1 MPDLINKEFIG
12 TVLPDK
18 DNNHQGR
25 YKINISELQPHTK
38 ESDGIWVKNHSCR
51 NRISPSAVGVCGAYF
66 PLQAGMAVIVKF
78 FSNHIDSGYVDR
90 IISDAYPETLP
101 FEAIERDDFY
111 LLLRTP
117 IHDNIIAVYDG
128 DTASKN
134 IPKNSIH
141 VYFNKTR
148 TTVVIDENGINIK
161 TDDNINVTV
170 AKNVKIT
177 VAGTADIKVT
187 GNANVSS
194 AADVNVKA
202 GANANVEAGSNANVK
217 AGGNANISGSVVNI
231 KGGSV
236 NIQGAPVS
244 INGSAPDAGAAADA
258 AAADAPSLMTIS
270 DYAYFKKNNGR

>member
-78 FSNHIDSGYVDR
+78 FSNHMDSGYVDR

-177 VAGTADIKVT
+177 VTGTADIKVT
-187 GNANVSS
+187 GNANISS

-202 GANANVEAGSNANVK
+202 GANANVEAG
-217 AGGNANISGSVVNI
+217 GNANISGAVVNI

-244 INGSAPDAGAAADA
+244 INGSAPDAGAAAV
-258 AAADAPSLMTIS
+258 ADAPSLITIS
-270 DYAYFKKNNGR
+270 DYAYFKKNSGR

>member
-1 MPDLINKEFIG
+1 MPDLINREFIG

-25 YKINISELQPHTK
+25 YKVNISELQPHTK
-38 ESDGIWVKNHSCR
+38 DTDGIWVKNHICR
-51 NRISPSAVGVCGAYF
+51 NRISPSAIGICGAYF
-66 PLQAGMAVIVKF
+66 PLQPGMGVIVKF
-78 FSNHIDSGYVDR
+78 FSNHMDSGYVDR
-90 IISDAYPETLP
+90 VISDRYPETLP

-117 IHDNIIAVYDG
+117 IHDNIIAVYDS

-177 VAGTADIKVT
+177 VTGTADIKVDGDVKIKT
-187 GNANVSS
+187 SSS
-194 AADVNVKA
+194 AHIKA
-202 GANANVEAGSNANVK
+202 TSNLNIEA
-217 AGGNANISGSVVNI
+217 SVINI
-231 KGGSV
+231 KGNSAI
-236 NIQGAPVS
+236 NMQAPLIS
-244 INGSAPDAGAAADA
+244 ENGVASAANDANP
-258 AAADAPSLMTIS
+258 ADAPTLVGIN
-270 DYAYFKKNNGR
+270 DYKYFKQNSGR

>member
-12 TVLPDK
+12 TVLSDK

-25 YKINISELQPHTK
+25 YKVNISELQPHTK
-38 ESDGIWVKNHSCR
+38 DTDGIWVKNHSCR

-78 FSNHIDSGYVDR
+78 FSNHMDSGYVDR
-90 IISDAYPETLP
+90 VVSDAYPQTLP

-117 IHDNIIAVYDG
+117 IHNNIIAVYDS

-141 VYFNKTR
+141 VYFNSTR
-148 TTVVIDENGINIK
+148 TTVVIDGNGINIK
-161 TDDNINVTV
+161 TDDNIDVTV

-177 VAGTADIKVT
+177 ANGTADIKVT
-187 GNANVSS
+187 GNTNITS
-194 AADVNVKA
+194 AADVNIKSSGKTNIDA
-202 GANANVEAGSNANVK
+202 GGDANIKV
-217 AGGNANISGSVVNI
+217 GGNANMSGSVVNI

-244 INGSAPDAGAAADA
+244 INGSAPDAA
-258 AAADAPSLMTIS
+258 AAAAASDATAPSLITIS
-270 DYAYFKKNNGR
+270 DYSYFKKNSGR

>member
-12 TVLPDK
+12 TVLSDK

-25 YKINISELQPHTK
+25 YKVNISELQPHTK
-38 ESDGIWVKNHSCR
+38 DTDGIWVKNHSCR

-78 FSNHIDSGYVDR
+78 FSNHMDSGYVDR

-117 IHDNIIAVYDG
+117 IHDNIIAVYDS

-141 VYFNKTR
+141 VYFNSTR
-148 TTVVIDENGINIK
+148 TTVIIDENGINIK
-161 TDDNINVTV
+161 TDDNIDVTV

-177 VAGTADIKVT
+177 ANGTADIKVT
-187 GNANVSS
+187 GNTNITS
-194 AADVNVKA
+194 AADVNIKSSGKTNIDA
-202 GANANVEAGSNANVK
+202 GGDANIKV
-217 AGGNANISGSVVNI
+217 GGNANMSGSVVNI

-244 INGSAPDAGAAADA
+244 INGSAPDAA
-258 AAADAPSLMTIS
+258 AAAAASDATAPSLITIS
-270 DYAYFKKNNGR
+270 DYSYFKKNSGR

>member
-1 MPDLINKEFIG
+1 
-12 TVLPDK
+12 
-18 DNNHQGR
+18 
-25 YKINISELQPHTK
+25 LQPHTK

-66 PLQAGMAVIVKF
+66 PLQAGMVVIVKF
-78 FSNHIDSGYVDR
+78 FSNHMDSGYVDR
-90 IISDAYPETLP
+90 VISDAYPQTLP

-117 IHDNIIAVYDG
+117 IHDNIIAVYDS

-161 TDDNINVTV
+161 TADNINATV

-194 AADVNVKA
+194 AANVNI
-202 GANANVEAGSNANVK
+202 K
-217 AGGNANISGSVVNI
+217 AGGNTNISGAVVNI

-236 NIQGAPVS
+236 NIQGAPVN
-244 INGSAPDAGAAADA
+244 INGSAPDAGAAA
-258 AAADAPSLMTIS
+258 AADTPSLITTS
-270 DYAYFKKNNGR
+270 DYNYFKKNSGR

>member
-101 FEAIERDDFY
+101 FEAIER
-111 LLLRTP
+111 
-117 IHDNIIAVYDG
+117 
-128 DTASKN
+128 
-134 IPKNSIH
+134 H

-217 AGGNANISGSVVNI
+217 AGGNANISGAVVNI

>member
-12 TVLPDK
+12 TVLSDK

-25 YKINISELQPHTK
+25 YKVNISELQPHTK
-38 ESDGIWVKNHSCR
+38 DTDGIWVKNHSCR

-78 FSNHIDSGYVDR
+78 FSNHMDSGYVDR
-90 IISDAYPETLP
+90 VVSDAYPQTLP

-117 IHDNIIAVYDG
+117 IHNNIIAVYDS

-141 VYFNKTR
+141 VYFNSTR
-148 TTVVIDENGINIK
+148 TTVIIDENGINIK
-161 TDDNINVTV
+161 TDDNIDVTV

-177 VAGTADIKVT
+177 ANGTADIKVT
-187 GNANVSS
+187 GNTNITS
-194 AADVNVKA
+194 AADVNIKSSGKTNIDA
-202 GANANVEAGSNANVK
+202 GGDANIKV
-217 AGGNANISGSVVNI
+217 GGNANMSGSVVNI

-244 INGSAPDAGAAADA
+244 INGSAPDAA
-258 AAADAPSLMTIS
+258 AAAAASDATAPSLITIS
-270 DYAYFKKNNGR
+270 DYSYFKKNSGR